1 MTQVML
7 SVLRAALLVA
17 ATHVGPPADTV
28 PRSHAAV
35 LITRTAGA
43 HPVAAA
49 AEGAMSAR
57 AMAGPR
63 VVARFGEPDVGWGT
77 AVGAMGEGAA
87 GLVAQGAGS
96 RASEAADTPV
106 ARPRAVEYGDAYYT
120 RLEIHRIGSYVIL
133 PMFGAEYLLGQNLL
147 NSYHPASWVRPAHRV
162 VAYGVAAV
170 FTVNTVT
177 GLWNL
182 WDSRGDSNGR
192 TRRLVHVV
200 TMLASDAGFVATGT
214 SVRQAKLTSE
224 GARRHRNLALGS
236 IGLSAASTL
245 YMWLTK

>member
-1 MTQVML
+1 MTQVMV

-17 ATHVGPPADTV
+17 ATHVGPVADTL
-28 PRSHAAV
+28 PRSHGAAP
-35 LITRTAGA
+35 ITRTAGVL
-43 HPVAAA
+43 PVGGAPEAAA
-49 AEGAMSAR
+49 TSAP
-57 AMAGPR
+57 GPR
-63 VVARFGEPDVGWGT
+63 VVARFTEPDVAWGT
-77 AVGAMGEGAA
+77 AVGAAGEAAPGA
-87 GLVAQGAGS
+87 VAQGAWGG
-96 RASEAADTPV
+96 APEAADTPV
-106 ARPRAVEYGDAYYT
+106 ARPRAVEYSDAYYT

-170 FTVNTVT
+170 FTVNTLT

-182 WDSRGDSNGR
+182 WDSRRDSNGR

-200 TMLASDAGFVATGT
+200 TMLASDAGFVATGAT
-214 SVRQAKLTSE
+214 VRQAKLTSE

-236 IGLSAASTL
+236 IGLSAASTI